1 MNRKSEQ
8 QEIVYKINKS
18 NAKKAIVLYFILSL
32 SCIFLYFYSSHNL
45 WESNSLVL
53 MKVLA
58 YIIGIGGVGFAVLGL
73 LFIRRLFSNGPYL
86 VINNNGIHDYASG
99 IFSGAGFI
107 DWNEIDDIKLSKYHN
122 LPCVELVLKNR
133 EQFLKRFSIF
143 ERINRSKF
151 LGYPAIA
158 FRGPM
163 LPVEPH
169 IMIEQIM
176 EYKKLIVE

>member
-1 MNRKSEQ
+1 
-8 QEIVYKINKS
+8 
-18 NAKKAIVLYFILSL
+18 
-32 SCIFLYFYSSHNL
+32 
-45 WESNSLVL
+45 
-53 MKVLA
+53 MKVLTC
-58 YIIGIGGVGFAVLGL
+58 IIGIGGVGFAVLGL
-73 LFIRRLFSNGPYL
+73 LFVRRLFSNGPYL
-86 VINNNGIHDYASG
+86 VINNNGIYDYASG
-99 IFSGAGFI
+99 IYSGAGFI
-107 DWNEIDDIKLSKYHN
+107 DWSEIDDIKLSKYHN

-133 EQFLKRFSIF
+133 GQFLKRFSIF

-158 FRGPM
+158 LRGPL